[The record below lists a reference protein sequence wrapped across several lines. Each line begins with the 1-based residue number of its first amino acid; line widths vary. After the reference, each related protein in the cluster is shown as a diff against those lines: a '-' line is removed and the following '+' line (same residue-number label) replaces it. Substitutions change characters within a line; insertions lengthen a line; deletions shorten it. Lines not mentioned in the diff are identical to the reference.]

1 LNQNPFKSTN
11 NPDRLKIT
19 VALTAIV
26 CVSLVINIIGINWG
40 LPSTIGWA
48 PDELIPLRV
57 LEGLEKGFSNGWYY
71 KYPPFHFYILALLYS
86 PFWILHQF
94 QIVDIYSSEIYTILF
109 YLGRGLTL
117 LMSVGLLL
125 VLYFLASKVFDR
137 PSAIFSLLIII
148 VSCPFVYYS
157 KTLNLDIPYLFWFSL
172 SLFFYLRILE
182 RQQLRDYLLF
192 SLMAAIAVATKDQA
206 YAFYLLTPLVIIWQH
221 YRHLKQVDPDIRF
234 KDALLDRKIVYS
246 LWVGFGVFF
255 LLHNLIFNLEGFFK
269 HVNLITSGSAQIRP
283 RYEQN
288 LWGQLKMFRQSLT
301 HLRFSLGWGLYFISI
316 LGFLKVVSKIR
327 KYRLFAFLLVPLI
340 SYYLFYICIVWYSN
354 VRYLMPIW
362 LILSLCGG
370 KFIAEFLGRRSPYL
384 PVKALVII
392 AIFIY
397 SFSYSFTLN
406 VLMVNDS
413 RYRVEIWMN
422 QNIEANALVLG
433 AGDRKYLPRLEPYR
447 SQVITEPTLETVTN
461 LDPDY
466 IILTSAYD
474 IRRFESGTAEYQFFA
489 ELQDRNLPYRL
500 QFRYQYRPQWYF
512 FNRQELE
519 YRNVDDRYIYSNFDK
534 IDPEITIFKK
544 VRE

>member
-1 LNQNPFKSTN
+1 
-11 NPDRLKIT
+11 
-19 VALTAIV
+19 
-26 CVSLVINIIGINWG
+26 
-40 LPSTIGWA
+40 
-48 PDELIPLRV
+48 
-57 LEGLEKGFSNGWYY
+57 
-71 KYPPFHFYILALLYS
+71 
-86 PFWILHQF
+86 
-94 QIVDIYSSEIYTILF
+94 
-109 YLGRGLTL
+109 
-117 LMSVGLLL
+117 
-125 VLYFLASKVFDR
+125 
-137 PSAIFSLLIII
+137 
-148 VSCPFVYYS
+148 
-157 KTLNLDIPYLFWFSL
+157 
-172 SLFFYLRILE
+172 
-182 RQQLRDYLLF
+182 
-192 SLMAAIAVATKDQA
+192 MAAIAVATKDQA